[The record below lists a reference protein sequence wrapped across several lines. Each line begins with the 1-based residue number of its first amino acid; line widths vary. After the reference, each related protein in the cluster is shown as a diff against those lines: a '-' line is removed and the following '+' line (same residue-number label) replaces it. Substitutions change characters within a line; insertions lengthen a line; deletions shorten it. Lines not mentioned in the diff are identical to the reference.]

1 MARLHHELSGVDLHN
16 PKGIGVE
23 SYSSNA
29 LIISQSSTSITAS
42 ANIVPATTNTYN
54 LGSVSKFWKEIYVS
68 TGSIKFVDPVS
79 NTVTQTLT
87 TTATGFN
94 FGDGNVSS
102 SASGTGSFGRLEIA
116 GNANINGNLVL
127 GGNITI
133 GDSTSDSI
141 SVTADFTSNL
151 LPDADDTYLLG
162 NSSKRWRVA
171 ATEITSSVISSS
183 TSVTTGTL
191 TATTSN
197 LGTFGSAIN
206 ANSVAITNVNIDTG
220 DIASD
225 VVINK
230 SPVITLAGDLS
241 GSVTLISL
249 GNGTLT
255 ATIVADS
262 VALGTDTTGNYVA
275 DVSAGAGLAKT
286 STAGEGQ
293 SVDLVITAG
302 DGISLTAPTNDAV
315 NINTGSAHFISGSRA
330 SLSVSDTT
338 GASGLNLTYDSGTG
352 VLSGVLQNSAITI
365 NGSSTDLGGTRT
377 LVTDDIAEDGSP
389 SNLWYTDA
397 RVKTKLN
404 TETVI
409 SGSVQVDHNSTT
421 NFVANKH
428 IDHTEVTLTAGSG
441 LIGGGT
447 IAANRT
453 LSVDSGSMLPYYSSS
468 IFGTVSG
475 DVLITSAGV
484 ATIQENSVA
493 LGTDTSGNYIST
505 ITVSNGV
512 LTTGASS
519 GETIAHALSVDSGS
533 MLPYYSSSI
542 FGTVSGDVT
551 ITAAGV
557 SSIGASKVTSTM
569 ILDGTILN
577 ADINSSAAIATSK
590 LSGAVTSITSHGLA
604 ASATTDTTNASNI
617 SSGTLPLA
625 RLVGITNTE
634 ISATAEI
641 AVSKL
646 ADGDARQLL
655 QTAANGSDVEWASNI
670 DIPGTLDV
678 TGAATF
684 DSSVTITGDLTVNG
698 TTTTISSS
706 ILNIGDRIIE
716 LNATSAAGYGG
727 IYVRDAYTAETGS
740 LVWNTTD
747 NRWMGGLTGSEVNLV
762 TTGSTDTL
770 INKSINLETNTL
782 TGTLAQFNTAL
793 SNADFVS
800 LAGSE
805 TLTNK
810 TLTSPVIATIV
821 NSSNNLTLPT
831 TTDTLV
837 GRATTDTLTNKT
849 FDADGTGNSITNI
862 ENADIKAAAGIE
874 LSKIA
879 SSTSTALGVG
889 SVELG
894 HATDTTIARASS
906 GVVTIEGV
914 NIVTTTSTDTLT
926 NKTLTSPKINEDVVM
941 SATATE
947 LNLIDGSS
955 AGTVVN
961 SKAVIY
967 SSAGQVNATTLG
979 VVGLSTV
986 RGILPETDNTYD
998 LGSVA
1003 KRWANIFSADLQ
1015 LSNEGTSGNEVDGT
1029 TGSWTMQEGSDN
1041 IFIVNR
1047 ITGKKYKF
1055 LLEEIK

>member
-1 MARLHHELSGVDLHN
+1 MARLHSELTGADLHQ
-16 PKGIGVE
+16 PKGISSEG
-23 SYSSNA
+23 YSSQ
-29 LIISQSSTSITAS
+29 LLFISQSNTSITAS
-42 ANIVPATTNTYN
+42 AHFVPSVANTYN
-54 LGSVSKFWKEIYVS
+54 LGSLTRAWKEIYVS
-68 TGSIKFVDPVS
+68 TGSIIFVDPTD
-79 NTVTQTLT
+79 NTAKQTLT
-87 TTATGFN
+87 VSSTGYN
-94 FGDGNVSS
+94 FGSSVISS

-230 SPVITLAGDLS
+230 SPVITLGGDLS
-241 GSVTLISL
+241 GNVTLTSL

-475 DVLITSAGV
+475 DV
-484 ATIQENSVA
+484 
-493 LGTDTSGNYIST
+493 
-505 ITVSNGV
+505 
-512 LTTGASS
+512 
-519 GETIAHALSVDSGS
+519 
-533 MLPYYSSSI
+533 
-542 FGTVSGDVT
+542 T

-727 IYVRDAYTAETGS
+727 IYVRDAYNAETGS

-849 FDADGTGNSITNI
+849 FNADGTGNSITNI